1 MDRLKHSLKVSLLLL
16 CTAVIIVAA
25 VLMWKPS
32 GVSAE
37 STQAQR
43 IPACAAQPQGLTA
56 WWRFEGN
63 SIDHLNGTSML
74 LTEGVTF
81 VDGHVGTAT
90 NFPNATAY
98 GAIPGTATQL
108 NPGTGDFSMA
118 AWIRYTGNGVHT
130 ILDNR
135 PEEGRNGYTFYM
147 YNGRPGVQLATSTY
161 NNFNPNSGPTFND
174 GEWHFIVA
182 TIDRDNPEGLKL
194 YGDGQ
199 LVATF
204 NPTAYTSSIA
214 NNASA
219 RVGLNIHGNLALTG
233 SLDELDYYN
242 RLITPGQIQEVYAA
256 GAAGKC
262 VSTTP
267 PTSTPLPPTS
277 TSVPPTSTPVLPTE
291 TPTTIPTIIPTVTA
305 TPIPPTTVPPTVTPT
320 SPPVSGDYR
329 DIGVVR
335 IWASSFVDGSTV
347 TASGN
352 VVIGN
357 ATTNQPYFKISGTA
371 SWSLSGGIS
380 ISGALKTYGDNT
392 ARSVASLDGGSTAL
406 GAGNFTINRDTGA
419 VTWAPTNQVLY
430 TNLGNSQLAIT
441 PTITVNVLNPE
452 VSATSQV
459 HVSLPEQQSISG
471 SINFSIGQHG
481 QVTANSTLQLDL
493 KLAGGTL
500 TGTLGAHD
508 DGLTASNV
516 QYTLP
521 TIGSITLYN
530 LVIDGKGP
538 AKLHFGGSATFPI
551 PDLNLGNNI
560 LVLSNLQGTVGLTY
574 TNTTGTSELSYL
586 IEMSGTLRLPQ
597 LPKNGNAEVQGFN
610 LGIANGSIYGEV
622 RDLKLNIAGKKL
634 SLPKAKFGKRPVV
647 GRFGLLEGFRYELV
661 AEWASYDLPSSWTGS
676 AQAAVQLRDVVVMT
690 EAPYIQI
697 GGAGASFSTTEAFY
711 LGGNANSAVS
721 IKFDQLSGA
730 FRYNLD
736 ARTWSTALTS
746 TVTFKFGNESA
757 ILSNVNL
764 VIDEAGVTTGS
775 VANVTLKI
783 GGVQLVIAELTYEE
797 NKWTAA
803 SARLTLPASWGVD
816 AGISVS
822 NIRITNN
829 GITIGGAGGNF
840 STTQAFYL
848 GGDASSK
855 ASVKFDQLSG
865 SFQYS
870 SSARTWSVQLSA
882 RITFTFGTDST
893 VVNGVTLTV
902 NNGQFSAAI
911 ASVTLKVAGLQ
922 LYVGQLNYADNV
934 FTAGTIS
941 LKLPQSWGGSNV
953 SVSGLHISKD
963 GVRIGGLSGTFG
975 IPDQNIAGVLRLSGM
990 TGTVSIDNQRN
1001 YAIQLNGTITI
1012 QKVSSA
1018 GNANGATITGSLKI
1032 ANGRVSGTINSFSFK
1047 LVGVEFGV
1055 TNAQFVDNKITA
1067 QTVSLKLPSNL
1078 GGASASVSGLEI
1090 GGADG
1095 FKISGGSFRLPDFTM
1110 GGVGVQNVFAE
1121 IVRESSGNYAIAAGA
1136 KLNFVQF
1143 SIEGRFKVAYN
1154 TSTNKVALREVYVA
1168 FEGRIPTTA
1177 LPLGTTGFYLTKV
1190 WGQFNLEE
1198 NDLRIAFGVR
1208 AAMAFQIGGK
1218 PLVGLEG
1225 SVAVRIKPSF
1235 EFTSSANASLLGYE
1249 IASVDLRIT
1258 KTSFSLEAELHA
1270 GIIHAALEI
1279 AFGKDTANEFT
1290 FYGKAKISLVVPR
1303 GTFVNKRWLKI
1314 PRKDWSLGYVQLDAG
1329 KFRHKGSKV
1338 WGGRLSGKL
1347 LGFSYFVFAKFSPGL
1362 GIDVGT
1368 RMSEYEPIRPAY
1380 RPEITGL
1387 KPTDE
1392 VFEVDV
1398 AYPTTELTIAEGIT
1412 DTNQATPQE
1421 LVVLSPNGV
1430 PFTQELIYIEDDNSQ
1445 RIYTITLADPAQAVG
1460 KWTIIIQDGNEIA
1473 VFGVIPGPQVDT
1485 FTVCTTSNVCLENL
1499 ENDTTVTPVTLEVGE
1514 TVDVTW
1520 ATSHISTGLT
1530 VDIYAEGSDGSVHV
1544 LANDYTETGT
1554 SLSGATSWTP
1564 LVPAGL
1570 YTITLRLEDQLNAST
1585 VVTKMP
1591 LNIVD
1596 TTAPGALVG
1605 LTAIARTDGSVQ
1617 LTWDT
1622 TQVAADVLGYR
1633 FAVDGQPAISV
1644 EDTLTSY
1651 DLYGLQPGV
1660 VHEIAVTVYDHSGN
1674 ESMPATTTV
1683 LLDGLTVSAQ
1693 WPTRDFSATLIDEV
1707 MVTFNRPVTLMSF
1720 VVEAAD
1726 GTPVVGTTTP
1736 ITQEYSVGEVV
1747 VIGAEFAAADGF
1759 LPLGSY
1765 TARVQVVDVET
1776 GTPLT
1781 VEWPFEVVAPAIRV
1795 YLPTLQR

>member
-1 MDRLKHSLKVSLLLL
+1 MSRLKHSLKATVLLVSMAVLL
-16 CTAVIIVAA
+16 AAA
-25 VLMWKPS
+25 VLVWKPNKA
-32 GVSAE
+32 SAE
-37 STQAQR
+37 NSQA
-43 IPACAAQPQGLTA
+43 PLACAAQPQGLTA

-63 SIDHLNGTSML
+63 GSDHINGTSILMNGA
-74 LTEGVTF
+74 TSYGS
-81 VDGHVGTAT
+81 GPVGTAV
-90 NFPNATAY
+90 NFPYSTTY
-98 GAIPGTATQL
+98 GIIPASATQL
-108 NPGTGDFSMA
+108 NPGTGDFSIATWVKTTSSSAAIFDNVPAPVTQTTGFYLYLSGGKPGLLMA
-118 AWIRYTGNGVHT
+118 DSSIY
-130 ILDNR
+130 
-135 PEEGRNGYTFYM
+135 RNH
-147 YNGRPGVQLATSTY
+147 NVQ
-161 NNFNPNSGPTFND
+161 SGPAIND
-174 GEWHFIVA
+174 GQWHFVA
-182 TIDRDNPEGLKL
+182 VSVDRDNAQGVQF
-194 YGDGQ
+194 YVDGQ
-199 LVATF
+199 LIEAH
-204 NPTAYTSSIA
+204 NPLSVTGSLA
-214 NNASA
+214 NTHPK
-219 RVGLNIHGNLALTG
+219 RIGLTIEGGAALTG

-242 RLITPGQIQEVYAA
+242 RAISAADVQAMYAA
-256 GAAGKC
+256 GSDGKC
-262 VSTTP
+262 LSTTP
-267 PTSTPLPPTS
+267 PTNTPTATS
-277 TSVPPTSTPVLPTE
+277 VLPTE
-291 TPTTIPTIIPTVTA
+291 TPTTIPTNTPTITP

-380 ISGALKTYGDNT
+380 ISGTLKTYGDNT
-392 ARSVASLDGGSTAL
+392 ARGVASLDGGSTAL
-406 GAGNFTINRDTGA
+406 GAGNFTIDRDTGA

-481 QVTANSTLQLDL
+481 QVTANSTLQLNL

-574 TNTTGTSELSYL
+574 TNTTGSSDLSYL

-597 LPKNGNAEVQGFN
+597 LPMNGNAEVQGFN

-730 FRYNLD
+730 FRYEID
-736 ARTWSTALTS
+736 QQSWTTSLTS

-757 ILSNVNL
+757 TFTNVNL
-764 VIDEAGVTTGS
+764 VINNGVTTGS
-775 VANVTLKI
+775 IANVALKI

-822 NIRITNN
+822 DIRITNN

-990 TGTVSIDNQRN
+990 TGTVSIDDQRN

-1018 GNANGATITGSLKI
+1018 GNANGATVTGSLKI

-1090 GGADG
+1090 GGSDG

-1121 IVRESSGNYAIAAGA
+1121 IVRESNGNYAIAAGA

-1168 FEGRIPTTA
+1168 FEGKIPTTA

-1225 SVAVRIKPSF
+1225 AVAVRIKPSF

-1290 FYGKAKISLVVPR
+1290 FYGRATIKIVIKK
-1303 GTFVNKRWLKI
+1303 GQFVNKWYLKI
-1314 PRKDWSLGYVQLDAG
+1314 PPKDWSLGYVQLDAG

-1347 LGFSYFVFAKFSPGL
+1347 LGISYFVFAKFSPGL
-1362 GIDVGT
+1362 GIDIGT
-1368 RMSEYEPIRPAY
+1368 RLSEYEPIRPAY
-1380 RPEITGL
+1380 RPEIAGL

-1398 AYPTTELTIAEGIT
+1398 AYPTTELTVGEGIT
-1412 DTNQATPQE
+1412 ISNRTAPQE

-1430 PFTQELIYIEDDNSQ
+1430 PFTQDMIYIEDDNSQ

-1460 KWTIIIQDGNEIA
+1460 KWTFIAQDGNEIA

-1499 ENDTTVTPVTLEVGE
+1499 EHDTTVTPVTLEVGE

-1644 EDTLTSY
+1644 EDTLDSY

-1674 ESMPATTTV
+1674 ESTPATTTV

-1707 MVTFNRPVTLMSF
+1707 MVTFNRPVTLTSF

-1747 VIGAEFAAADGF
+1747 VIGAEFAATDGF